1 VRSTCRSAGPP
12 AHADH
17 RPLAPY
23 GGGVTTTVGMAGLG
37 IMGSGMARN
46 LKRAGFEVVVWN
58 RTRTRADALTAE
70 GMTVADDLADLA
82 WRSDAVLVCV
92 SDTPDVEQVVLGDEG
107 LVHGLGEDSLVVDC
121 STISPAATRRV
132 AAALADRGV
141 AFVDAPV
148 SGGSEGAANGTLS
161 VMVGGTDEAVAA
173 ADPYLQA
180 IGASVTHVGPVGA
193 GQTCKLVNQ
202 VLVVVTMLGVSE
214 ALLLA
219 EAGGLDPATAI
230 RAVEHGA
237 GGSWMLSNRGPQVVA
252 RDWRPGFTVDL
263 QQKDLR
269 LVLEAAD
276 ELGLPVVATSL
287 VAQLFRT
294 LQHDGLGGEGNH
306 ALVKALE
313 RLSGFT
319 VGGRR

>member
-1 VRSTCRSAGPP
+1 M
-12 AHADH
+12 
-17 RPLAPY
+17 
-23 GGGVTTTVGMAGLG
+23 TTTVGMAGLG
-37 IMGSGMARN
+37 IMGTGMARN
-46 LKRAGFEVVVWN
+46 LQRAGFDVVVWN
-58 RTRTRADALTAE
+58 RTRAKAETLAAE
-70 GMTVADDLADLA
+70 GMTVADDLPDLA
-82 WRSDAVLVCV
+82 WKADAVLVCV
-92 SDTPDVEQVVLGDEG
+92 SDTPDVEEVVLGDGG
-107 LVHGLGEDSLVVDC
+107 LVLGLGEDSLVIDC

-148 SGGSEGAANGTLS
+148 SGGAEGAAAGTLS
-161 VMVGGTDEAVAA
+161 VMVGGSESAVATA
-173 ADPYLQA
+173 RPCLEA
-180 IGASVTHVGPVGA
+180 IGSTVTHAGPVGA

-230 RAVEHGA
+230 AAVEGGA

-276 ELGLPVVATSL
+276 ELGLPLVATSL
-287 VAQLFRT
+287 VSQLYRT
-294 LQHDGLGGEGNH
+294 LQHDGCGGEGNH
-306 ALVKALE
+306 ALTKALE
-313 RLSGFT
+313 RLSGIT